1 MYNIDDDMSNYN
13 KVKDLVIDKLVA
25 EGELREDIADEIKD
39 RIQVL
44 IYKGKWYKRWFEKN
58 VKKKDGDEEGWYMK
72 IIDIYPKQP
81 DFKDIVHRPEKYK
94 NDD

>member
-1 MYNIDDDMSNYN
+1 MYNIDSDMSNYN
-13 KVKDLVIDKLVA
+13 KIKDLVIDKLVD
-25 EGELREDIADEIKD
+25 EGELNAEVADEIKD

-58 VKKKDGDEEGWYMK
+58 VKKKDGDEDGWYMR

-81 DFKDIVHRPEKYK
+81 DFNQIAHRPDLITK
-94 NDD
+94 ND